1 MGRGTQDWQL
11 VIVKFSDSRIP
22 ARKKTC
28 GLMHLTLCRA
38 WPFQTRVWSEC
49 KSDLEWVLSSWGWRP
64 WHHEQAFQLL
74 LFSSTQWCASQHAR
88 SFSASAFQQYSVVCF
103 SASCT
108 LFCIDTCRIVLELRL
123 EHLPFLDTA
132 SVEISEHAEKAR
144 ICWKAWFSGLK
155 SHQHVVDFCWAAAE
169 FVMHVQRTQ
178 FKTNLDLQ
186 CVNICQWFARCH
198 YAL

>member
-1 MGRGTQDWQL
+1 M
-11 VIVKFSDSRIP
+11 
-22 ARKKTC
+22 
-28 GLMHLTLCRA
+28 
-38 WPFQTRVWSEC
+38 RVDASH
-49 KSDLEWVLSSWGWRP
+49 SVSGMTFPNPGLEWMQIGSGMGTLKLRLKAVTSR
-64 WHHEQAFQLL
+64 A
-74 LFSSTQWCASQHAR
+74 